1 MTEERDA
8 RTGLYRNTVSYFGA
22 LVAGAGILLTL
33 LSLVFELA
41 ADQPSPYLGIFTFL
55 VFPALFTLGAL
66 AFLYGM
72 RRESLRRRR
81 EGTVEAPHYPR
92 LDLNDPVQRKWFGYA
107 VLGGLLV
114 SILLALVAYKAF
126 HYTESV
132 RFCGTLCHTVMKP
145 EYTAYL
151 ASPHARV
158 RCVDCHVGEGVE
170 WFVKAK
176 ISGLRQVVAVVRDSY
191 PRPIPT
197 PIENLRPA
205 RETCEQC
212 HWPAKFFGTRLHQNP
227 HFRYDEGNTAEQIG
241 LGVKTGGGGPETG
254 GAGIHWHM
262 IVKNR
267 VVYAASDRRKQEIP
281 YFEVRDDQGNLRA
294 KYADPGY
301 KGSAEELAQLR
312 RQPLDCIDCHNRPTH
327 IYHPPDL
334 AVDRALASGLIPRTL
349 PWVKK
354 VVVDA
359 LVRDY
364 PSNAKAHEGFAAE
377 IGGFYR
383 EKYPD
388 VFAKRKED
396 VDKAIAQAAAI
407 YDRGVFPEMKVNWLS
422 YPSNIGHRNWP
433 GCFRCHDGKHVSET
447 GKALGMDCSECHTL
461 PVRSALMPLGSVTL
475 EAKGPWHPVP
485 LEGKHASIPCSRC
498 HIAGLSP
505 SAECGDCHKFDA
517 AAPMM
522 GSPCRE
528 CHRKAGE
535 ALPVVACRECH
546 PTLYGLHKKKDHAE
560 SACKD
565 CHKPHAWSVRGRDVC
580 LECHEE
586 MKEHNAPE
594 PCAECHA
601 FRKAGR

>member
-1 MTEERDA
+1 M
-8 RTGLYRNTVSYFGA
+8 
-22 LVAGAGILLTL
+22 
-33 LSLVFELA
+33 
-41 ADQPSPYLGIFTFL
+41 
-55 VFPALFTLGAL
+55 FPALFTLGAL

-565 CHKPHAWSVRGRDVC
+565 CHKPHAWSVRGR
-580 LECHEE
+580 
-586 MKEHNAPE
+586 ATS
-594 PCAECHA
+594 AWSA
-601 FRKAGR
+601 TRR